1 MDKRCIFV
9 MPYKTNGINTMKKF
23 EFISEKK
30 YNKPDEPYFY
40 TKEDGYFVS
49 DSGSYDKD
57 QAYEKFLYLSQ
68 GGSLKP
74 TIEVLNQIILND

>member
-1 MDKRCIFV
+1 MYICNVVTK
-9 MPYKTNGINTMKKF
+9 PYGINTMKKF
-23 EFISEKK
+23 EFISETK
-30 YNKPDEPYFY
+30 YNKPNDPYFF

-57 QAYEKFLYLSQ
+57 QAYEKFLLLVQ

-74 TIEVLNQIILND
+74 TEQVLEEKILVTK

>member
-1 MDKRCIFV
+1 MDKCCIFV

-23 EFISEKK
+23 EFVSEKK
-30 YNKPDEPYFY
+30 FNKPDDPYFY

-57 QAYEKFLYLSQ
+57 QAYEKFLYLAQ
-68 GGSLKP
+68 GGSLIP
-74 TIEVLNQIILND
+74 TIEVLDQIILND

>member
-1 MDKRCIFV
+1 MYICNAVIK
-9 MPYKTNGINTMKKF
+9 PYGINTMKKF

-40 TKEDGYFVS
+40 TKEDGYYVS
-49 DSGSYDKD
+49 DSGSYEKD
-57 QAYEKFLYLSQ
+57 QAYEKFLILAQ

-74 TIEVLNQIILND
+74 ITQVLEEIILETKD

>member
-1 MDKRCIFV
+1 MYICLVVIK
-9 MPYKTNGINTMKKF
+9 PYGINTMKKF
-23 EFISEKK
+23 EFISEAKF
-30 YNKPDEPYFY
+30 NKPDDPYFF

-57 QAYEKFLYLSQ
+57 QAYEKFLLLAQ

-74 TIEVLNQIILND
+74 TTLILEEKFLETKD

>member
-1 MDKRCIFV
+1 MYICPVVIK
-9 MPYKTNGINTMKKF
+9 PYGINTMKKF
-23 EFISEKK
+23 EFISEAKF
-30 YNKPDEPYFY
+30 NKPDDPYFF

-57 QAYEKFLYLSQ
+57 QAYEKFLLLAQ

-74 TIEVLNQIILND
+74 TSQVLEEKFLETKD

>member
-1 MDKRCIFV
+1 MYICPVVIK
-9 MPYKTNGINTMKKF
+9 PYGINTMKKF
-23 EFISEKK
+23 EFVSETKF
-30 YNKPDEPYFY
+30 NKPDDPYFF

-57 QAYEKFLYLSQ
+57 QAYEKFLILAQ

-74 TIEVLNQIILND
+74 NTLVLEEIILETKD

>member
-1 MDKRCIFV
+1 MYICPVVIK
-9 MPYKTNGINTMKKF
+9 PYDINTMKKF
-23 EFISEKK
+23 EFISETK
-30 YNKPDEPYFY
+30 YNKPDDPYFY

-57 QAYEKFLYLSQ
+57 QAYDKFLILAQ

-74 TIEVLNQIILND
+74 TTQVLEEKFLETKD

>member
-1 MDKRCIFV
+1 MYICPVVIK
-9 MPYKTNGINTMKKF
+9 PYDINTMKKF
-23 EFISEKK
+23 EFISETK
-30 YNKPDEPYFY
+30 YNKPDDPYFY

-57 QAYEKFLYLSQ
+57 QAYEKFLMLAQ

-74 TIEVLNQIILND
+74 TTQVLEEKFLETKD

>member
-1 MDKRCIFV
+1 MYICNAVIK
-9 MPYKTNGINTMKKF
+9 PYGINTMKKF
-23 EFISEKK
+23 EFVSEKK
-30 YNKPDEPYFY
+30 FNKPDEPYFY

-74 TIEVLNQIILND
+74 TIEVLDQIILND

>member
-1 MDKRCIFV
+1 MYICLVVIK
-9 MPYKTNGINTMKKF
+9 PYGINTMKKF
-23 EFISEKK
+23 EFISEAK

-74 TIEVLNQIILND
+74 TIEVLDQIILND

>member
-1 MDKRCIFV
+1 
-9 MPYKTNGINTMKKF
+9 MKKF
-23 EFISEKK
+23 EFVSETK
-30 YNKPDEPYFY
+30 YNKPDQPYFY

-57 QAYEKFLYLSQ
+57 QAYEKFLFLAQ

-74 TIEVLNQIILND
+74 TETILEQKILETKD

>member
-1 MDKRCIFV
+1 MYICLVVIK
-9 MPYKTNGINTMKKF
+9 PYGINTMKKF

-40 TKEDGYFVS
+40 TKEDGYYVS
-49 DSGSYDKD
+49 DSGSYEKD
-57 QAYEKFLYLSQ
+57 QAYEKFLILAQ

-74 TIEVLNQIILND
+74 TTQVLEEIILETKD

>member
-1 MDKRCIFV
+1 
-9 MPYKTNGINTMKKF
+9 MKKF
-23 EFISEKK
+23 EFISETK
-30 YNKPDEPYFY
+30 YNKPNDPYFF

-57 QAYEKFLYLSQ
+57 QAYEKFLFLAQ

-74 TIEVLNQIILND
+74 NAQVLEEKFLETKD

>member
-1 MDKRCIFV
+1 MYICPVVIK
-9 MPYKTNGINTMKKF
+9 PYGINTMKKF
-23 EFISEKK
+23 EFISETK
-30 YNKPDEPYFY
+30 YNKPDDPYFY

-57 QAYEKFLYLSQ
+57 QAYDKFLILAQ

-74 TIEVLNQIILND
+74 KETILEQKILETKD

>member
-1 MDKRCIFV
+1 MYICNAVIK
-9 MPYKTNGINTMKKF
+9 PYGINTMKKF
-23 EFISEKK
+23 EFVSEKK

-74 TIEVLNQIILND
+74 TIEVLDQIILND